1 MREVTIYV
9 AYDDKEFDT
18 REACEAYEKQ
28 VYDTLVSISQKY
40 TFFDADMNV
49 LFPPT
54 NVDINT
60 FIQWLDE
67 SINKCA
73 CLHRAENLTDEENKF
88 VSRECGYCITNND
101 FNRVLGWFIWSRVDF
116 DWVQV
121 DE

>member
-1 MREVTIYV
+1 MREITIYY
-9 AYDDKEFDT
+9 AYDDSEFDT

-60 FIQWLDE
+60 FIQWLEE
-67 SINKCA
+67 SANKCA
-73 CLHRAENLTDEENKF
+73 YLHRAENLTAEEDKLIR
-88 VSRECGYCITNND
+88 RECGYCICNYDFDYTN
-101 FNRVLGWFIWSRVDF
+101 GWFIWDSITC